1 MTSEELYEWMADT
14 SLMTKSSLQE
24 LRQMMNDYPF
34 FHTVRMLYLKNL
46 AVLQDVCLEK
56 ELKKMSVYIPDRR
69 QLYTLIYEQPLI
81 ENKNKQPEYA
91 SKGKASTE
99 AVIDIVEN
107 ALPASES
114 DEKDFVSTLIPKPVS
129 PVIATS
135 DYANWLAQNTD
146 NLLITD
152 DGGGNQLQHQHLIDS
167 FMALE
172 GNQLAQRLSATV
184 EKTTSEQPAEE
195 ETPASE
201 TKEKSSIDD
210 SYFTETLA
218 RVYMSQKRYDKALEI
233 IQVLSLKYPKKNRY
247 FADQIRY
254 LEKIININKK

>member
-1 MTSEELYEWMADT
+1 MTSEELYEWMADP

-34 FHTVRMLYLKNL
+34 FHAVRMLYLKNL
-46 AVLQDVCLEK
+46 AVLRDVCLEK

-69 QLYTLIYEQPLI
+69 QLYALIHEQPLV
-81 ENKNKQPEYA
+81 ESKNKQPKHA
-91 SKGKASTE
+91 SNGKDSTE

-107 ALPASES
+107 ALPVNES
-114 DEKDFVSTLIPKPVS
+114 DEKDFVTTLIPKPVS
-129 PVIATS
+129 PVMATS
-135 DYANWLAQNTD
+135 DYVNWLSQNAD
-146 NLLITD
+146 DLPITD
-152 DGGGNQLQHQHLIDS
+152 DGSNQLQHQHLIDS
-167 FMALE
+167 FMAIE
-172 GNQLAQRLSATV
+172 GGQLAKRLSNTV
-184 EKTTSEQPAEE
+184 EKKVSKQPIEE
-195 ETPASE
+195 EIPVSE
-201 TKEKSSIDD
+201 TTEKSLIDD

-254 LEKIININKK
+254 LEKIININK